1 MKLFHISDVLSV
13 ATGRLV
19 SSRHMDGIYEILNF
33 LTGDSLFTHQLPRAM
48 NECKSWLRSTFPM
61 LMDDSESMPERLSDL
76 DRRIKAIQQ
85 DREHIAAVIRDWVE
99 EVRLSLSLPKMLPVY
114 ELGADMHTF
123 RRTPNG
129 SGE

>member
-114 ELGADMHTF
+114 ELGADI